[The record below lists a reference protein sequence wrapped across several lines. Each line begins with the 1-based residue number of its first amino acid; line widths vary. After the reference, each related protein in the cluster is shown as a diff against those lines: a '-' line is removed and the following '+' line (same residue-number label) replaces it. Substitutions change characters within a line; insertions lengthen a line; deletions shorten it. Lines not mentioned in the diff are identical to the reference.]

1 MCSRIF
7 EPKNVRTEFWYEI
20 WFKFKN
26 VYYHSARAFFRCL
39 RVTRAGHVMYTLRVD
54 KGGFICNMHTRI
66 AVAFANWNFLL
77 FLGLNRKS
85 SSGQMRQLY
94 ICVCMHICCKGIH
107 KNYLLIFLFIQ
118 SGRCH
123 KLVDIKYLMT
133 VFFPKNFNVPGAE
146 PRETLRFEGN
156 KLHCFPKDQS

>member
-66 AVAFANWNFLL
+66 AVAFAHWNFLL
-77 FLGLNRKS
+77 FLGLNIKS

-94 ICVCMHICCKGIH
+94 IYAYACCKGIH

-123 KLVDIKYLMT
+123 KLVDIKNLMT
-133 VFFPKNFNVPGAE
+133 VFFFPRISMFPG
-146 PRETLRFEGN
+146 R
-156 KLHCFPKDQS
+156 S

>member
-77 FLGLNRKS
+77 FLGLNIKS
-85 SSGQMRQLY
+85 SSGQMR
-94 ICVCMHICCKGIH
+94 MHVAKESTKITCLSF
-107 KNYLLIFLFIQ
+107 YLSSQEDVINLSILN
-118 SGRCH
+118 
-123 KLVDIKYLMT
+123 T
-133 VFFPKNFNVPGAE
+133 
-146 PRETLRFEGN
+146 
-156 KLHCFPKDQS
+156 